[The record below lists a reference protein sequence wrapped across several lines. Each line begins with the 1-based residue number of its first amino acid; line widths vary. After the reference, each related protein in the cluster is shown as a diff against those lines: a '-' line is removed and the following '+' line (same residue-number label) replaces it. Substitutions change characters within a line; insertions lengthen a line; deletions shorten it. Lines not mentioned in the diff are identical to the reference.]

1 MQGILNQNER
11 VLEIEKQLLNKEDIG
26 SEKSGSTQMIN
37 LFLNNQRLL
46 EQLLHIV
53 KKEDASIKQYGQDVA
68 VIKK

>member
-37 LFLNNQRLL
+37 LFINNQRLL